1 MITKWRFSQISTV
14 RWTIKGMVA
23 VGGTFLI
30 VGIIKSVFFSGGPP
44 FSQYLNP
51 IGLMTVIGATVGGLV
66 GPLVGK
72 AMQNIRS

>member
-1 MITKWRFSQISTV
+1 MITKWKFSQISTV

-23 VGGTFLI
+23 VGGTFLTI
-30 VGIIKSVFFSGGPP
+30 GIIKSVFFSGGPP
-44 FSQYLNP
+44 FLQYLNP